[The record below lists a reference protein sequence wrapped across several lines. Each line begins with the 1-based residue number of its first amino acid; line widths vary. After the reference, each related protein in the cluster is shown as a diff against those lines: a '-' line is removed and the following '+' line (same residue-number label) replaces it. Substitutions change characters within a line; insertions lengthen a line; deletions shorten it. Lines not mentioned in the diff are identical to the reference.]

1 MKKIINNNT
10 NLSLEGV
17 RVKTL
22 GQIAAY
28 SPYKE
33 MRHRAYDDL
42 VTIGKMLK
50 TIKRLTNENR
60 ELRELVGEPPTVPKC
75 LK

>member
-1 MKKIINNNT
+1 MKKIVNNNT
-10 NLSLEGV
+10 TLSLEGV
-17 RVKTL
+17 KVKTL

-28 SPYKE
+28 SPYEE

-42 VTIGKMLK
+42 ITIGKMLE

-60 ELRELVGEPPTVPKC
+60 ELRKNTPPIITKDFK
-75 LK
+75 L